1 MFASVRNVNRF
12 TVATALAQR
21 SNSNKT
27 VFVHECPTACLHDP
41 STSRQAHEAT
51 EHANAGRPRNIV
63 EPAARRDS
71 VLKGWSAPA
80 PAATGCR
87 GGAAGPGP
95 PAPTAAPASPSQP
108 PPPPPS
114 TTMTTPSTRPSLP
127 CRAAAPRSAGSSSHQ
142 IHQADLKIKSK
153 ENKVRDR
160 SRGSLSHE
168 RNKENAEEKSFVER
182 EV

>member
-1 MFASVRNVNRF
+1 MPNCMILV
-12 TVATALAQR
+12 L
-21 SNSNKT
+21 
-27 VFVHECPTACLHDP
+27 L
-41 STSRQAHEAT
+41 
-51 EHANAGRPRNIV
+51 
-63 EPAARRDS
+63 AARRTRRSRRGACRGQGTTGSRDS
-71 VLKGWSAPA
+71 VLRGWSAPA
-80 PAATGCR
+80 PTATGCR

-95 PAPTAAPASPSQP
+95 PAPTAAPASPSQ
-108 PPPPPS
+108 PPPPS